1 MLCFG
6 KVAMIYNQLS
16 SIITKLSL
24 ITFGLRE
31 ILNVFD
37 EEIKMTRYPLGVL
50 ISSLKEKTLTPPWH
64 DPRALQTSHSQ
75 DPALPK
81 MIQSCNLWGNTGT
94 PGSGLALPH
103 TCLAQHLPGSSLSY
117 HHPKLKKKKR
127 NTQREINNNN
137 NKKNWFLF

>member
-1 MLCFG
+1 LLCFG

-50 ISSLKEKTLTPPWH
+50 ISSLKEKTLTPP
-64 DPRALQTSHSQ
+64 
-75 DPALPK
+75 
-81 MIQSCNLWGNTGT
+81 
-94 PGSGLALPH
+94 
-103 TCLAQHLPGSSLSY
+103 
-117 HHPKLKKKKR
+117 
-127 NTQREINNNN
+127 
-137 NKKNWFLF
+137 

>member
-50 ISSLKEKTLTPPWH
+50 ISSLKEKTLTPP
-64 DPRALQTSHSQ
+64 
-75 DPALPK
+75 
-81 MIQSCNLWGNTGT
+81 
-94 PGSGLALPH
+94 
-103 TCLAQHLPGSSLSY
+103 
-117 HHPKLKKKKR
+117 
-127 NTQREINNNN
+127 
-137 NKKNWFLF
+137 